1 MPEELAKQ
9 LEEEVKKKLE
19 EEEKRQQRQ
28 LLPIFEFKN
37 VGDTLIGKVLAI
49 RTVNTKVGQRKLM
62 EIHTSNGDYAIWL
75 SHKVLE
81 EELRRKDVRE
91 GDFIGIKFLGKPEGK
106 SYYAYVV
113 VKL

>member
-81 EELRRKDVRE
+81 EEINRKDVKV
-91 GDFIGIKFLGKPEGK
+91 GDYIGIRFLGRPQGK
-106 SYYAYVV
+106 RYYMYIVT
-113 VKL
+113 KI